1 MNDDSIITFG
11 MYKGNKLANV
21 PNDYLLYIYNK
32 GWAKDDLKKYIK
44 ANMDSIDPSNKEGVE
59 L

>member
-44 ANMDSIDPSNKEGVE
+44 ANLDSIDPKQEGVE

>member
-1 MNDDSIITFG
+1 MNDDSEMPFG

-44 ANMDSIDPSNKEGVE
+44 ANMDSIDPKQEGVE

>member
-44 ANMDSIDPSNKEGVE
+44 ANMDSIDPKQEGVE